1 MLFLGYFFIKFNLHL
16 TLVGMFLKKKRLPTL
31 LAFVFVNTL
40 VIYLISNRKW
50 IEDSS
55 PESNTFLFVSPNVS
69 DYWRL
74 PLKIKSIL
82 FWSGASRSE
91 MTIFGTGH
99 DTFVHHGCPVSDCE
113 IVNSPQQYPGRPLDS
128 YDAIIFN
135 FNDEFVMKKRPVFN
149 RLPHQRF
156 IFFTQEA
163 PPAIEY
169 LDISGYK
176 NYFNWTMTYRMESDV
191 PLLYGRILPK
201 PSAPKTSQEIKAKI
215 RESTK
220 KLTLMKRKGMGK
232 KKKLVA
238 AMISHCTTKSRRE
251 TYISQLK
258 KHVKVDVFG
267 TCNEGEVE
275 QNCDPDEL
283 VSSNPEC
290 YDMLESN
297 YKFYLSF
304 ENSICPDYVTE
315 KFFKIM
321 RLRDIVPVV
330 YGGANYAKLAPKHSY
345 IDALH
350 FRPQQLAAY
359 LKTLAENETLYNEY
373 LWWKDDY
380 IVEAG
385 LEQMVRTSFCD
396 LCLKLHQVDKKV
408 KVYTS
413 LASQWDPAHCHSP
426 YSDDKKTEQMLPGNT
441 TFNALESTPHHNTN

>member
-1 MLFLGYFFIKFNLHL
+1 MSLN
-16 TLVGMFLKKKRLPTL
+16 KKRFSTL
-31 LAFVFVNTL
+31 LAFVFVKTL
-40 VIYLISNRKW
+40 VIFLVSNGKW
-50 IEDSS
+50 MEDSL
-55 PESNTFLFVSPNVS
+55 PESNTLRLSPNIS

-74 PLKIKSIL
+74 PLKFKSIL
-82 FWSGASRSE
+82 FWNGAMRSE

-99 DTFVHHGCPVSDCE
+99 DTFVQHGCPVSDCE
-113 IVNSPQQYPGRPLDS
+113 IVNSPHQYPGRPLDS

-135 FNDEFVMKKRPVFN
+135 FNDEFVMKKKPVFN

-156 IFFTQEA
+156 IFFTQEP
-163 PPAIEY
+163 PPAIEN
-169 LDISGYK
+169 LDIFGYR

-191 PLLYGRILPK
+191 PLLYGRILQK
-201 PSAPKTSQEIKAKI
+201 LSAPKTSQEIKARI
-215 RESTK
+215 RESTQ
-220 KLTLMKRKGMGK
+220 KLTLKKWKVKGK
-232 KKKLVA
+232 KEKLVA
-238 AMISHCTTKSRRE
+238 AMISHCSKKSRDE
-251 TYISQLK
+251 KYITQLK
-258 KHVKVDVFG
+258 KYVKVDMFG
-267 TCNEGEVE
+267 TCNEGEVKQICE
-275 QNCDPDEL
+275 QGEL
-283 VSSNPEC
+283 VSTSPDC
-290 YDMLESN
+290 YNMLESN

-315 KFFKIM
+315 NFFQIM

-385 LEQMVRTSFCD
+385 MDKMVRTSFCD
-396 LCLKLHQVDKKV
+396 LCLKLHRVDKEV

-413 LASQWDPAHCHSP
+413 LASQWDPAYCHSP
-426 YSDDKKTEQMLPGNT
+426 YSNDKKTE
-441 TFNALESTPHHNTN
+441 